1 MSERIEIKNPAIYG
15 GCVYYAQN
23 REDLILQ
30 AFFPDQENGFYVDV
44 GAYDPEQDSVTKLFY
59 DKGWN
64 GINIEPQADRCAR
77 FNTERKRDINL
88 NIGIS
93 DKPGELTLRVYKN
106 EGWATFSHDMKS
118 ENKKSKD
125 KSLNIYKE
133 VKTKVLTL
141 RDVFKENRVTC
152 ISFLKVDVEGFE
164 YEVLKGNDWVR
175 YRPEVL
181 CLEANH
187 LKRDWHKLLN
197 KVRYKKVFFDGLNEY
212 YVDEDTERASRFDY
226 VNSVV
231 IERGGGIRSEHFKL
245 ALRWQSLALDK
256 INHTEELSRE
266 LKTFKKELK
275 AKLEENKQLSNQLDK
290 VKGSIKASIANAY
303 LVTVKNLHKR
313 LRRMLKNE

>member
-1 MSERIEIKNPAIYG
+1 MSERIELKNPAIYG

-30 AFFPDQENGFYVDV
+30 AFFPDKGNGFYVDV

-59 DKGWN
+59 DKGWH
-64 GINIEPQADRCAR
+64 GINIEPQANRCSK

-93 DKPGELTLRVYKN
+93 DKQGELTLRVYKN
-106 EGWATFSHDMKS
+106 EGWATFSHDMKN

-125 KSLNIYKE
+125 ESLKIYKE

-141 RDVFKENRVTC
+141 RDVFEENKVAY

-164 YEVLKGNDWVR
+164 YEVLKGNDWVK

-187 LKRDWHKLLN
+187 LKRDWRKLLN
-197 KVRYKKVFFDGLNEY
+197 SVRYKKVFFDGLNEY
-212 YVDEDTERASRFDY
+212 YVDEDTDRASQFDY
-226 VNSVV
+226 INSVV
-231 IERGGGIRSEHFKL
+231 AERGGGIRSEHYEL

-256 INHTEELSRE
+256 VNHVEELSIE
-266 LKTFKKELK
+266 LESLKEELK
-275 AKLEENKQLSNQLDK
+275 AKLEENKQLSNQLNK
-290 VKGSIKASIANAY
+290 IKGSIKTSIANAY
-303 LVTVKNLHKR
+303 LVTVKNLRKR
-313 LRRMLKNE
+313 LRMLKNE